1 MSRTLVLRGEPGMG
15 KTALISYAASAT
27 DLTRLS
33 VAGVEAE
40 SNFAFAGLHRLVSP
54 LLHSARNLPQSQ
66 RTALEVAFGLAT
78 GPRPTSTS
86 SPWPCS
92 PCSPGR
98 QAIMA
103 YSAW

>member
-54 LLHSARNLPQSQ
+54 LLHSARNLPAESAH
-66 RTALEVAFGLAT
+66 RAGGGLRPGHWAS
-78 GPRPTSTS
+78 PRPV
-86 SPWPCS
+86 PRRPACS